1 MAEDHW
7 FEHLSATLTQN
18 GAVAYIWH
26 ATDDRFEWA
35 GDVGRVF
42 GLEGD
47 IRPICNAQLHG
58 FMNPQTIPQRLSALH
73 ETLNQNAVGDS
84 LPSFRV
90 TYKIRRSNGTHID
103 VEENGVLR
111 RGADGARTV
120 HGFIRVANAAQA
132 TMAPDMTGIESLPGA
147 GMTHNGRL
155 ALMQNV
161 ENWMDEA
168 AHSYN
173 ATGYLL
179 VVDLDRL
186 SLINDAYGARFADE
200 LIEKTGQRL
209 RMLVEGSG
217 FVARIDGDVFG
228 IFFGN
233 APYNEMAAVSKHILK
248 NFFDVPLQTSKGPMA
263 VSVSIGGA
271 SVVSKDREDSA
282 TLLTKAEMAVRAAKE
297 RGRSCFVSYHE
308 AAQQASENRQLLEHA
323 DTFLRALKDDR
334 IKLAFQPIVDSRT
347 SRVSFHECLMRMIGE
362 DGKLHSAGQF
372 IPAVEKMGLSRLVD
386 QYALR
391 MAIQELSLFPDL
403 QLSVNVSTVTLVDQD
418 WLRGLVAMLRD
429 RPSVAKRLIVEVT
442 ESCVIHD
449 MDKALRV
456 VRTIQDLG
464 ARVALDDFGAG
475 YTAFAQIK
483 QLDVDLVKID
493 KQFIRNIGQSEN
505 HLFVK
510 TLQNLADGVEIE
522 TVGEG
527 VETMS
532 DAKQLIR
539 DGINHIQ
546 GYAFGFPSVE
556 RVWLPKDHVYRKIVK
571 EDNTGLSRALAD
583 THRSEQL
590 SSDIQSLKIRQ

>member
-1 MAEDHW
+1 MTDDHW
-7 FEHLSATLTQN
+7 FQHLSAALSHS

-26 ATDDRFEWA
+26 ASDDRYEWA
-35 GDVGRVF
+35 GDIHQVLGISDQP
-42 GLEGD
+42 LS
-47 IRPICNAQLHG
+47 NAQLNN
-58 FMNPQTIPQRLSALH
+58 FINPQSLPQRMSALH
-73 ETLNQNAVGDS
+73 DAMNQQAVGAS
-84 LPSFRV
+84 LPQFAV
-90 TYKIRRSNGTHID
+90 KYKMRRGNGTQVD
-103 VEENGVLR
+103 VEETATIHHDAEGR
-111 RGADGARTV
+111 RTV
-120 HGFIRVANAAQA
+120 RGFLRTLEKGDLTPTQSAGWQNLAA
-132 TMAPDMTGIESLPGA
+132 LPGS
-147 GMTHNGRL
+147 GMTHNGRMML
-155 ALMQNV
+155 QHRI
-161 ENWMDEA
+161 ESWMDEA
-168 AHSYN
+168 SDAFN
-173 ATGYLL
+173 ATAYLL

-209 RMLVEGSG
+209 KMLVEGSG
-217 FVARIDGDVFG
+217 YVARIDGDVFG
-228 IFFGN
+228 IFFGH

-248 NFFDVPLQTSKGPMA
+248 NFFDVPIETSKGPMA

-271 SVVSKDREDSA
+271 AVSSKDREDPA
-282 TLLTKAEMAVRAAKE
+282 TLLTKAEMAVRAAKD

-334 IKLAFQPIVDSRT
+334 VKLAFQPIVDSRT
-347 SRVSFHECLMRMIGE
+347 SRISFHECLMRMIGE

-391 MAIQELSLFPDL
+391 IAIQELSLFPDL
-403 QLSVNVSTVTLVDQD
+403 QLSVNVSTLTLVDQD

-429 RPSVAKRLIVEVT
+429 RPSVARRLIVEVT

-510 TLQNLADGVEIE
+510 TLQSLADGVEIE

-532 DAKQLIR
+532 DAKMLMR

-556 RVWLPKDHVYRKIVK
+556 RVWLPKDHIYRKIVK
-571 EDNTGLSRALAD
+571 EENTGLSKAIAD
-583 THRSEQL
+583 NHREQTA
-590 SSDIQSLKIRQ
+590 SDIHGYRKRQ

>member
-1 MAEDHW
+1 MADDHW
-7 FEHLSATLTQN
+7 FKHLSAALSHS
-18 GAVAYIWH
+18 GAVAYIWD
-26 ATDDRFEWA
+26 AVDDRYEWA
-35 GDVGRVF
+35 GNV
-42 GLEGD
+42 
-47 IRPICNAQLHG
+47 AQVLG
-58 FMNPQTIPQRLSALH
+58 ITENPQTNAQFNNFINPQSLAQRMSALH
-73 ETLNQNAVGDS
+73 EAMGQQAVGDS
-84 LPSFRV
+84 LPQFSAR
-90 TYKIRRSNGTHID
+90 YKMRRGNGTQFD
-103 VEENGVLR
+103 VEENATIHR
-111 RGADGARTV
+111 NPEDHRIV
-120 HGFIRVANAAQA
+120 HGFMRVLDKGQLAAPTHHDMQNIA
-132 TMAPDMTGIESLPGA
+132 HMPGEGTM
-147 GMTHNGRL
+147 HNGRTVL
-155 ALMQNV
+155 QHRI
-161 ENWMDEA
+161 EQWIDEVSI
-168 AHSYN
+168 AHN
-173 ATGYLL
+173 ASAYLL

-186 SLINDAYGARFADE
+186 SLINDAYGAKFADE
-200 LIEKTGQRL
+200 LIEKTGKRL

-217 FVARIDGDVFG
+217 FVARIDGDVYG
-228 IFFGN
+228 IFFGH

-248 NFFDVPLQTSKGPMA
+248 NFFDVPIETSKGPMA

-271 SVVSKDREDSA
+271 ALTSKDREDPA
-282 TLLTKAEMAVRAAKE
+282 TLMTKAEMAVRAAKE

-334 IKLAFQPIVDSRT
+334 VKLAFQPIVDSRS
-347 SRVSFHECLMRMIGE
+347 SRISFHECLMRMIGE

-391 MAIQELSLFPDL
+391 IAIQELSLFPDL
-403 QLSVNVSTVTLVDQD
+403 QLSVNVSTTTLVDQD

-429 RPSVAKRLIVEVT
+429 RPSVARRLIVEVT

-493 KQFIRNIGQSEN
+493 KQFIRNINQAEN

-510 TLQNLADGVEIE
+510 TLQSLADGVDIE

-527 VETMS
+527 VETMT
-532 DAKQLIR
+532 DAKMLMR
-539 DGINHIQ
+539 DGVNHIQ

-556 RVWLPKDHVYRKIVK
+556 RVWLPKDHVYRKIVR
-571 EDNTGLSRALAD
+571 EEQSGITRAIAD
-583 THRSEQL
+583 THKDMTDA
-590 SSDIQSLKIRQ
+590 DIHAYRKSN

>member
-1 MAEDHW
+1 MSNDRW
-7 FEHLSATLTQN
+7 FQHLSSALTQA
-18 GAVAYIWH
+18 GAVAYMWH
-26 ATDDRFEWA
+26 PAEDRFEWA
-35 GDVGRVF
+35 GDMHRVL
-42 GLEGD
+42 GLD
-47 IRPICNAQLHG
+47 DQHKPQSNAQLHG
-58 FMNPQTIPQRLSALH
+58 LLNPQTIPQRLSALH
-73 ETLNQNAVGDS
+73 DALGQQSVGDS
-84 LPSFRV
+84 LPGFTV
-90 TYKIRRSNGTHID
+90 QYKMRRGNGTQMD
-103 VEENGVLR
+103 VEETATVH
-111 RGADGARTV
+111 RGTDGGRVV
-120 HGFIRVANAAQA
+120 HGFIRVSAPHMAG
-132 TMAPDMTGIESLPGA
+132 MAPNMDGVMPLPGS
-147 GMTHNGRL
+147 GMTHNGRA
-155 ALMQNV
+155 ALQQSI
-161 ENWMDEA
+161 EHWMDEVSS
-168 AHSYN
+168 SYS

-209 RMLVEGSG
+209 RQLVDGSG

-228 IFFGN
+228 IFFGH
-233 APYNEMAAVSKHILK
+233 APYNEMPAVSKHILK
-248 NFFDVPLQTSKGPMA
+248 NFFDVPIQTSKGPMA

-271 SVVSKDREDSA
+271 AVVSKDREDPA
-282 TLLTKAEMAVRAAKE
+282 TLLTKAEMAVRAAKD

-308 AAQQASENRQLLEHA
+308 AAQQATENRQLLEHA

-334 IKLAFQPIVDSRT
+334 VKLAFQPIVDSRT
-347 SRVSFHECLMRMIGE
+347 NRISFHECLMRMIGE

-391 MAIQELSLFPDL
+391 IAIQELSLFPDL
-403 QLSVNVSTVTLVDQD
+403 QLSVNVSTLTLVDQD

-493 KQFIRNIGQSEN
+493 KQFIRNINQSEN

-510 TLQNLADGVEIE
+510 TLQSLADGVDIE

-556 RVWLPKDHVYRKIVK
+556 RVWLPKDHIYRKIVK
-571 EDNTGLSRALAD
+571 EDTGMTKALAGAS
-583 THRSEQL
+583 REAL
-590 SSDIQSLKIRQ
+590 SLDIQDLKIQG

>member
-7 FEHLSATLTQN
+7 FHHLSAALTQN

-26 ATDDRFEWA
+26 AADDRFEWA
-35 GDVGRVF
+35 GDVGHVL
-42 GLEGD
+42 GLDGND
-47 IRPICNAQLHG
+47 RPHSNAQLHG
-58 FMNPQTIPQRLSALH
+58 LLNPQTVPQRLSALH
-73 ETLNQNAVGDS
+73 DALGQNAVGDAV
-84 LPSFRV
+84 PSFRV
-90 TYKIRRSNGTHID
+90 AYKMRRSNGTQVD
-103 VEENGVLR
+103 VEENGIIR
-111 RGADGARTV
+111 HGPGGERTV
-120 HGFIRVANAAQA
+120 HGFIRVANPAQA
-132 TMAPDMTGIESLPGA
+132 QLTGMDGVSIPGA
-147 GMTHNGRL
+147 GMSHNGRL
-155 ALMQNV
+155 ALTQKI
-161 ENWMDEA
+161 ENWMDEVTN
-168 AHSYN
+168 SYS

-186 SLINDAYGARFADE
+186 ALINDAYGARFADE
-200 LIEKTGQRL
+200 LIDKTGQRL
-209 RMLVEGSG
+209 RQLVEGSG

-228 IFFGN
+228 IFFGH
-233 APYNEMAAVSKHILK
+233 APYNEMAAVSRHILK
-248 NFFDVPLQTSKGPMA
+248 NFFDLPLQTSKGPMA

-271 SVVSKDREDSA
+271 GVVSKDREDPA

-347 SRVSFHECLMRMIGE
+347 NRVSFHECLMRMIGE

-403 QLSVNVSTVTLVDQD
+403 QLSVNVSTLTLVDQD

-505 HLFVK
+505 HIFVK
-510 TLQNLADGVEIE
+510 TLQSLADGVDIE

-571 EDNTGLSRALAD
+571 EENTGLSKALAD
-583 THRSEQL
+583 THRGEQL
-590 SSDIQSLKIRQ
+590 SSDLQTLKIKQ

>member
-1 MAEDHW
+1 MAQDQW
-7 FEHLSATLTQN
+7 FNHLSAALTSS

-26 ATDDRFEWA
+26 PAQDRFEWA
-35 GDVGRVF
+35 GDIGRVL
-42 GLEGD
+42 GID
-47 IRPICNAQLHG
+47 SHNTPHTNAQFHG
-58 FMNPQTIPQRLSALH
+58 LTNPQSIPQRLSTLH
-73 ETLNQNAVGDS
+73 ETLGQMAVGDS
-84 LPSFRV
+84 VPQF
-90 TYKIRRSNGTHID
+90 TMQYKMRRGDGSHVD
-103 VEENGVLR
+103 VEETASVTRDASGERV
-111 RGADGARTV
+111 V
-120 HGFIRVANAAQA
+120 HGFLRIVNFDQALAPKNMSGVA
-132 TMAPDMTGIESLPGA
+132 MMPGG
-147 GMTHNGRL
+147 GMTHNGRA
-155 ALMQNV
+155 ALQQKI
-161 ENWMDEA
+161 EQWIEESREA
-168 AHSYN
+168 FS

-209 RMLVEGSG
+209 RMLVDGSG
-217 FVARIDGDVFG
+217 YVARIDGDVFG
-228 IFFGN
+228 LFFGN
-233 APYNEMAAVSKHILK
+233 APANEMAAVSKHILK

-271 SVVSKDREDSA
+271 ALSVRDREDPAS
-282 TLLTKAEMAVRAAKE
+282 LLTKAEMAMRAAKD
-297 RGRSCFVSYHE
+297 RGRSCFVSYNE

-334 IKLAFQPIVDSRT
+334 VKLAFQPIVDSRT
-347 SRVSFHECLMRMIGE
+347 NKISFHECLMRMIGE

-403 QLSVNVSTVTLVDQD
+403 QLSVNVSTLTLVDQD

-429 RPSVAKRLIVEVT
+429 RPSMARRLVVEVT

-449 MDKALRV
+449 MEKALRV

-493 KQFIRNIGQSEN
+493 KQFIRNINQSEN

-510 TLQNLADGVEIE
+510 TLQSLADGVEIE

-527 VETMS
+527 VETLS

-571 EDNTGLSRALAD
+571 EDVGPTKSGAERRRA
-583 THRSEQL
+583 EVE
-590 SSDIQSLKIRQ
+590 SDMSDLRIKQ